1 LSNRTQ
7 ARCGPLF
14 LPATRGKTTMSD
26 SNAIRDA
33 IERSKAS
40 GEVSGSGD
48 CSLLRELADKVR
60 DWYGLRGV
68 AMDDASVLRMCV
80 QDVEAEQAVYLR
92 LEAPVVDLIRAVE
105 SVQDWGGT
113 RVGEKIDAV
122 ESVLNF
128 RY

>member
-1 LSNRTQ
+1 MDSKNDV
-7 ARCGPLF
+7 AEHSA
-14 LPATRGKTTMSD
+14 AT
-26 SNAIRDA
+26 
-33 IERSKAS
+33 
-40 GEVSGSGD
+40 D

-80 QDVEAEQAVYLR
+80 QDVEAAQAVYLR
-92 LEAPVVDLIRAVE
+92 LEAPVVDLIRSVE

-113 RVGEKIDAV
+113 QVGEKIEAV
-122 ESVLNF
+122 DSVLKF

>member
-1 LSNRTQ
+1 MTNKTDDNEAS
-7 ARCGPLF
+7 A
-14 LPATRGKTTMSD
+14 ATDG
-26 SNAIRDA
+26 
-33 IERSKAS
+33 
-40 GEVSGSGD
+40 
-48 CSLLRELADKVR
+48 SLLRELADKVR

-68 AMDDASVLRMCV
+68 ATDDASVLRMCV
-80 QDVEAEQAVYLR
+80 QDVEASQAVYLR

-113 RVGEKIDAV
+113 QVGEKIEAV